1 MDKFCE
7 LLKSRH
13 EQIDE
18 ELLEIIQSFIDFQ
31 VFKNMMVEYKEYV
44 EKEKLGVYDG
54 LFVKGLGKN

>member
-1 MDKFCE
+1 
-7 LLKSRH
+7 
-13 EQIDE
+13 
-18 ELLEIIQSFIDFQ
+18 